1 LNRAPNPAA
10 TRIDA
15 SIVIPFIIFTGVWG
29 STWIV
34 IRDQIGTVPPQ
45 WSVAYRFAIASVAM
59 ALVARWKGQSLKMDR
74 GGLFAALVL
83 AISQFSVNFNSV
95 YLAERFITSGVVA
108 TVFALLLIPNSLLA
122 WAFLGQKPN
131 ARFLWAGLVALAGVA
146 LLFVHELR
154 SSSLGNREI
163 AIGLGFTIAG
173 LLGASAANVYQAGK
187 EARRHP
193 LLALLA
199 WSMAIGAVID
209 IGLAFAVAGPPVI
222 EYRPGYWAGVLYLAL
237 FGSVLCFALYF
248 PVVRKIGPGR
258 AAYSSVL
265 VPIIAMSLSTL
276 FEAYRWSP
284 LAVAG
289 ALLSLGGMLFAL
301 ARRRRPTLVTAPDA
315 A

>member
-1 LNRAPNPAA
+1 MNKGNSEP

-15 SIVIPFIIFTGVWG
+15 SIVVPFVIFTAVWG

-34 IRDQIGTVPPQ
+34 IRDQIGSVPPQ
-45 WSVAYRFAIASVAM
+45 WSVAYRFVLAAIAM
-59 ALVARWKGQSLKMDR
+59 ALVAKWKGQSLKMDR
-74 GGLFAALVL
+74 GGLIAALV
-83 AISQFSVNFNSV
+83 IGVTQFSLNFNSV
-95 YLAERFITSGVVA
+95 YMAERFITSGVVA

-131 ARFLWAGLVALAGVA
+131 ARFLWAGLVAVAGVA
-146 LLFVHELR
+146 LLFIHELR
-154 SSSLGNREI
+154 ISPLSGRDI
-163 AIGLGFTIAG
+163 GIGLAFTLAG
-173 LLGASAANVYQAGK
+173 LLGASSANVYQAGE

-209 IGLAFAVAGPPVI
+209 ICLAFAVAGPPVI
-222 EYRPGYWAGVLYLAL
+222 EARLGYWAGVIYLAL

-248 PVVRKIGPGR
+248 PVVRKIGPGK

-265 VPIIAMSLSTL
+265 VPVIAMSLSTV
-276 FEAYRWSP
+276 FENYQWSP
-284 LAVAG
+284 LAIAG
-289 ALLSLGGMLFAL
+289 AALSLGGMLLAL